1 MWNSLRTDARDGL
14 TATCRA
20 DRYEASS
27 APCSA
32 AIRAS
37 WTREVMPSF
46 QKMWRRW
53 NATVCVLRNT
63 RFATCRLLSPWAT
76 RSVTR
81 RSVSVRLSQPKAGRS
96 AWAQWR
102 SRVPAARRLDRT
114 RARSSASPSSSYRA

>member
-1 MWNSLRTDARDGL
+1 
-14 TATCRA
+14 
-20 DRYEASS
+20 
-27 APCSA
+27 
-32 AIRAS
+32 
-37 WTREVMPSF
+37 MPSF

-96 AWAQWR
+96 AWVQCAEPGARGPQAGPYPGQVVGVAELFVQGVGLAEQGR
-102 SRVPAARRLDRT
+102 GPALIALPGPGVPGVLQRAG
-114 RARSSASPSSSYRA
+114 RARAAA